1 LVSRDGSRQEAFD
14 VLESRPHKKIIL
26 VHLAKLESLN
36 ELEPWIGSEVHL
48 ERNELP
54 EMGENSIYHW
64 EAIGL
69 EVRTIRGTLVGQIEE
84 IQAMPN
90 NDLWVVRLGD
100 RESLIPVVE
109 PIVVE
114 IDLPGRTAT
123 IDPPDGLIPEE

>member
-1 LVSRDGSRQEAFD
+1 M
-14 VLESRPHKKIIL
+14 
-26 VHLAKLESLN
+26 HLAKLESLN

-69 EVRTIRGTLVGQIEE
+69 EVRTIQGTLVGQIEE